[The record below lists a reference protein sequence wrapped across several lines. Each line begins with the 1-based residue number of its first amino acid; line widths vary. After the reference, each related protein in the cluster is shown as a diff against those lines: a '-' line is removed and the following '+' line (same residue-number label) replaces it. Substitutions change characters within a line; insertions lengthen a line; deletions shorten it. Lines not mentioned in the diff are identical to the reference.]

1 MNHRPVAPPP
11 PATAGQPRR
20 PVRRR
25 AFTIPEVLVAIGL
38 GSLVLSALA
47 LVTIYSARSFV
58 GIGNYMDLDRMSRQ
72 ALDTITRDIRQTRAL
87 TSYAT
92 NQLTFTDFDD
102 SVLSFVWNPATRR
115 LTRTKNGVT
124 RVLLVNCDYLRFNI
138 CQRNP
143 IPGQFNFYP
152 ATNTAG
158 AYDPSLCKLVDVS
171 WRCSR
176 TMLGRTLHT
185 ESVQTAKIV
194 MRN

>member
-1 MNHRPVAPPP
+1 MNCRSSLPRHAPGPDRS
-11 PATAGQPRR
+11 GH
-20 PVRRR
+20 
-25 AFTIPEVLVAIGL
+25 AFSIPEVLVSIGI
-38 GSLVLSALA
+38 GSLVLSAVA
-47 LVTIYSARSFV
+47 LLSIYSARSFV
-58 GIGNYMDLDRMSRQ
+58 GIGNYMDLDRASRQ
-72 ALDTITRDIRQTRAL
+72 ALDLVTRDIRQTMVL

-92 NQLTFTDFDD
+92 NQLTFTDFDTN
-102 SVLSFVWNPATRR
+102 VLTFTWNPSTKQ

-124 RVLLVNCDYLRFNI
+124 RVLLRGCDYLTFHI

-158 AYDPSLCKLVDVS
+158 VYTPSLCKLVDVS